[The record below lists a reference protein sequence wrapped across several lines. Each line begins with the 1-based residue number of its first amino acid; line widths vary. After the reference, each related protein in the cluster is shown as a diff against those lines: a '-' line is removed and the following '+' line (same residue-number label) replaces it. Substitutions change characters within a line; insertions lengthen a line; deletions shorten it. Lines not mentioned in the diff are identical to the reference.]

1 MAIFKVSYV
10 VIGRAH
16 PGTIAN
22 LDHRPEIG
30 ERVRLGDE
38 EFIIVEVI
46 DLMPPR
52 GDFHF
57 IHATCRPLDEE
68 DKQKTS

>member
-1 MAIFKVSYV
+1 MAVYKVSFV
-10 VIGRAH
+10 VKGSDH

-22 LDHRPEIG
+22 YDHRPQLG
-30 ERVRLGDE
+30 ERVRLGEE
-38 EFIIVEVI
+38 EFVIVEVI

-57 IHATCRPLDEE
+57 IHATCAPSETHSE
-68 DKQKTS
+68 

>member
-10 VIGRAH
+10 IIGRAH
-16 PGTIAN
+16 PGTIVN
-22 LDHRPEIG
+22 LDHRPAVD
-30 ERVRLGDE
+30 ERVTLGDE
-38 EFIIVEVI
+38 DFIVVEVI

-57 IHATCRPLDEE
+57 IHATCRPLNEDEL
-68 DKQKTS
+68 

>member
-10 VIGRAH
+10 IIGRSH
-16 PGTIAN
+16 PGTIVN

-30 ERVRLGDE
+30 EQVTLGDE
-38 EFIIVEVI
+38 DFEVMEVI

-52 GDFHF
+52 GEFHF
-57 IHATCRPLDEE
+57 IHATCKQINQEE
-68 DKQKTS
+68 

>member
-1 MAIFKVSYV
+1 MAIYKVSYV

-16 PGTIAN
+16 PGTIVN
-22 LDHRPEIG
+22 LEQRPQAG
-30 ERVRLGDE
+30 ERVTLGE
-38 EFIIVEVI
+38 EDFIVVEVI

-57 IHATCRPLDEE
+57 IHATCRPLNDNE
-68 DKQKTS
+68 K

>member
-1 MAIFKVSYV
+1 MAIYKVSYV

-16 PGTIAN
+16 PGTIVN
-22 LDHRPEIG
+22 LDYRPGTG
-30 ERVRLGDE
+30 ERVTLGDE
-38 EFIIVEVI
+38 DFIVMEVI

-57 IHATCRPLDEE
+57 IHATCRPLNDDE
-68 DKQKTS
+68 Q

>member
-1 MAIFKVSYV
+1 MAIYKVSYV

-16 PGTIAN
+16 PGTIIN
-22 LDHRPEIG
+22 LDHRPGTG
-30 ERVRLGDE
+30 ERVTLGDE
-38 EFIIVEVI
+38 DFIVVEVI

-57 IHATCRPLDEE
+57 IHATCRPLNDNE
-68 DKQKTS
+68 K

>member
-10 VIGRAH
+10 IIGRAH
-16 PGTIAN
+16 PGTIVN
-22 LDHRPEIG
+22 LDHRPKVD
-30 ERVRLGDE
+30 ERVTLGDE
-38 EFIIVEVI
+38 DFIVVEVI

-57 IHATCRPLDEE
+57 IHATCRPLNEDEI
-68 DKQKTS
+68 

>member
-16 PGTIAN
+16 PGTIVN
-22 LDHRPEIG
+22 LDHRPELN
-30 ERVRLGDE
+30 ERVLLGEE
-38 EFIIVEVI
+38 EFVVQEII

-57 IHATCRPLDEE
+57 IHATCRPLSDEE
-68 DKQKTS
+68 LASA

>member
-16 PGTIAN
+16 PGTIVN
-22 LDHRPEIG
+22 LHHRPQIG
-30 ERVRLGDE
+30 ERVELSDE

-52 GDFHF
+52 GEFHF
-57 IHATCRPLDEE
+57 IHATCRPITEQE
-68 DKQKTS
+68 SV

>member
-1 MAIFKVSYV
+1 MAIYKVSYV

-16 PGTIAN
+16 PGTIVN
-22 LDHRPEIG
+22 LDHRPTTG
-30 ERVRLGDE
+30 ERVTLGDE
-38 EFIIVEVI
+38 DFVVVEVI

-57 IHATCRPLDEE
+57 IHATCRPLNDNEN
-68 DKQKTS
+68 

>member
-1 MAIFKVSYV
+1 MAIYKVSYV

-16 PGTIAN
+16 PGTIVN
-22 LDHRPEIG
+22 LEHRPGAG
-30 ERVRLGDE
+30 ERVTLGDE
-38 EFIIVEVI
+38 DFIVVEVI

-57 IHATCRPLDEE
+57 IHATCRPLTDNE
-68 DKQKTS
+68 K

>member
-10 VIGRAH
+10 IIGRAH
-16 PGTIAN
+16 PGTIVN
-22 LDHRPEIG
+22 LDHRPKVD
-30 ERVRLGDE
+30 ERVTLGDE
-38 EFIIVEVI
+38 DFIVVEVI

-57 IHATCRPLDEE
+57 IHATCRPLNDDEM
-68 DKQKTS
+68 